1 MKIAS
6 IVSTK
11 GGPGKTTVT
20 ANLGAFCADANLKT
34 LLIDLVRFPIVEGQ
48 SCFREHDDPCGYCK
62 SAWARL
68 TMRVIITR
76 ELIHCHVRQRPLP
89 A

>member
-20 ANLGAFCADANLKT
+20 ANLDAFCADAHLKT
-34 LLIDLVRFPIVEGQ
+34 LLLDLVPSPCCPRSIVEEGWIW
-48 SCFREHDDPCGYCK
+48 EH
-62 SAWARL
+62 
-68 TMRVIITR
+68 
-76 ELIHCHVRQRPLP
+76 
-89 A
+89 